1 MALRDLLDGE
11 CGASNSLVRLTT
23 HFVQDRGLKDEN
35 YRHPFQPNEPI
46 LSSQDPDQLV
56 QQFLEETVG
65 STPQS
70 FRMDSLLAEMRD
82 IEVRSAQSPPVQS
95 PPVSQLAI
103 EEDSS
108 CWADA
113 EANEENVRSWAEQ
126 YIESG
131 RHFPMPEEKGDQ
143 YAIWKTDDE
152 DESLPATLEKYE
164 LGFGPNWAQE
174 YLETSEENKLDESTA
189 TPLNTS
195 DLATS
200 VEYIDE
206 SKDQRELQ
214 ATANE
219 ILSNVDD
226 PQLSYSKFMK
236 FMHQLGEGEI
246 TIESGGV
253 IDKSSLDNKFKEW
266 SDEYVEAQ
274 KPEEWASEFRES
286 AIGSQPLAD
295 NPEELD
301 DFTTKLWSK
310 LSHQWEELANTN
322 ETENLW
328 SSEFEDYSS
337 NFVDYKF
344 AEDNPMKDAE
354 NALEEGMKKRAVG
367 DLPSAVLCFEAAVQA
382 DDQNSKAWE
391 LLGVTQAE
399 IEQDT
404 QAIIALKKSLALD
417 PKNLTAL
424 MTLAA
429 SYTNENFQNQACHA
443 LKEWLHANP
452 MYTDLVQESPETI
465 SQFRLQNVSS
475 KMLSSFHDEV
485 KAKYLAAA
493 RRNPTQG
500 IDADVQCGL
509 GILFHLSS
517 ELDKAADCFRA
528 ALQARPD
535 DCKLWNRLGATLA
548 NDNKSEE
555 AVDAYH
561 HALQLSPGFIRAR
574 YNLGITCVHL
584 RAYREAAEHLLT
596 ALNQQVAGRGI
607 HGEKS
612 VSMSDS
618 IWATMRL
625 TVSLLQRSDLIPAIN
640 QRDLKKL
647 NEEFGIADNDG

>member
-1 MALRDLLDGE
+1 MALRDLLEGE
-11 CGASNSLVRLTT
+11 CGASNSLVRLTN

-35 YRHPFQPNEPI
+35 YRHPFQANEPI

-82 IEVRSAQSPPVQS
+82 MEVRSAQAPPVQS
-95 PPVSQLAI
+95 APVSQLAI
-103 EEDSS
+103 EGDSS

-113 EANEENVRSWAEQ
+113 DANEENVRSWAEQ

-131 RHFPMPEEKGDQ
+131 RHFMMPEEKGDQ

-152 DESLPATLEKYE
+152 DESAPPNLEKYE

-174 YLETSEENKLDESTA
+174 YLETSEQVDVNK
-189 TPLNTS
+189 
-195 DLATS
+195 
-200 VEYIDE
+200 V
-206 SKDQRELQ
+206 
-214 ATANE
+214 
-219 ILSNVDD
+219 
-226 PQLSYSKFMK
+226 FMK
-236 FMHQLGEGEI
+236 FMRQIGEGEI
-246 TIESGGV
+246 TIESGEV
-253 IDKSSLDNKFKEW
+253 VDKSSDNSKLGEW
-266 SDEYVEAQ
+266 SSEFVAAQ
-274 KPEEWASEFRES
+274 KPEDWVSEFRES
-286 AIGSQPLAD
+286 ETGAQALSD

-301 DFTTKLWSK
+301 DFTSKLWSK
-310 LSHQWEELANTN
+310 LSHQWEEISNTN

-328 SSEFEDYSS
+328 SSEFEDYAS
-337 NFVDYKF
+337 NYVDYKF

-354 NALEEGMKKRAVG
+354 NALEEGLKKRALG
-367 DLPSAVLCFEAAVQA
+367 DLPSAVLCFEAAVQH

-399 IEQDT
+399 IEQDC
-404 QAIIALKKSLALD
+404 QAIIALKKSLSLD

-452 MYTDLVQESPETI
+452 KYTDLVPESPETI

-485 KAKYLAAA
+485 QAKYLAAA
-493 RRNPTQG
+493 RRNPSQG

-509 GILFHLSS
+509 GILFNLSS
-517 ELDKAADCFRA
+517 ELGKAADCFRA

-548 NDNKSEE
+548 NDQKSEE

-618 IWATMRL
+618 IWSTLRL
-625 TVSLLQRSDLIPAIN
+625 TVSLLQRSDLIPAVN

-647 NEEFGIADNDG
+647 NDEFEITDNEG